1 MSGGGHS
8 EVAKRR
14 LRIQHVIDER
24 TCVDARARYHQ
35 FSFVVPITQHLPLLC
50 LKAIPVTLRRGETQV
65 RIKYR
70 FNFSSPSS
78 QFLYKID
85 DDNQSLQS
93 KEPVFVD
100 SSGPFFTL
108 YSEAAE
114 DEDNKMVKSWQ
125 DDVKGIL
132 IFVSFS
138 VRTHFVL
145 CINWKNRLVYSLPQ
159 SLYFSL

>member
-78 QFLYKID
+78 QFLYKNRRRQPESTIERTRLRS
-85 DDNQSLQS
+85 QFWSVLH
-93 KEPVFVD
+93 PVLR
-100 SSGPFFTL
+100 GCG
-108 YSEAAE
+108 E
-114 DEDNKMVKSWQ
+114 
-125 DDVKGIL
+125 
-132 IFVSFS
+132 
-138 VRTHFVL
+138 
-145 CINWKNRLVYSLPQ
+145 
-159 SLYFSL
+159 